1 MLPLAKAL
9 ASPRSPQTSSLG
21 EQDRASQLAS
31 PGDAEAWRLRFRQFQ
46 YRVAGGPHRALGQ
59 LWMLCRQWLRPEA
72 HSKEQ
77 MLELLVLEQFLGA
90 LPSKMRTWVQSQG
103 PRTCREAASL
113 VEDLTQMSQQEVLV
127 SLTDHQ
133 DRSISEE
140 EDGKSLR
147 SQKDPS
153 QASELG
159 LPQEGEWPQPAQP
172 QRSPHTRA
180 GAEASCTLGSL
191 GLRPPSMKADTQKM
205 LQHGVPSAACP
216 GEDKGVWGVG
226 SAPQPHLPFILV
238 KESIEGTKS
247 LLSTG
252 SWLPVLLCVP
262 GWGEGAGRCPGCG
275 LVPVLS
281 LTINASPSPSPG
293 LGCSPLKPSV
303 WDEPPCGQTGDR
315 ALRNRHSLPRLAQDT
330 PQASEEGVRRAG
342 ATPKDAVLKGTRG
355 QGPAPEGPLHLSP
368 QPSLVADPTLPGAQS
383 TSPPKRLGDRDVGST
398 RLPLLKDT
406 KASPGEAGQ
415 PAAAPSSGS
424 PAATQVPSGTRPFA
438 CAECGEVFT
447 WVTHFIEHQKRHLE
461 EGPFPCPECGKAF
474 LHASVLG
481 EHRKIHLLQPRRK
494 KPRRGGGEGPGEAGP
509 LEAAGQA
516 QDADGD
522 RRVEAAG
529 GERPFECGV
538 CGKAFPWMVHLL
550 DHQKLHTA
558 Q

>member
-9 ASPRSPQTSSLG
+9 ASPRSPQTSALG

-147 SQKDPS
+147 SQKDLS

-216 GEDKGVWGVG
+216 G
-226 SAPQPHLPFILV
+226 
-238 KESIEGTKS
+238 
-247 LLSTG
+247 
-252 SWLPVLLCVP
+252 
-262 GWGEGAGRCPGCG
+262 
-275 LVPVLS
+275 
-281 LTINASPSPSPG
+281 
-293 LGCSPLKPSV
+293 LGCLPLKPSV

-330 PQASEEGVRRAG
+330 PQASEEGVRQAG

-481 EHRKIHLLQPRRK
+481 EHRKIHLLQQPRK

-516 QDADGD
+516 QDTDGD
-522 RRVEAAG
+522 PRGEAAG

>member
-9 ASPRSPQTSSLG
+9 ASPRSPQTSALG

-153 QASELG
+153 QV
-159 LPQEGEWPQPAQP
+159 
-172 QRSPHTRA
+172 SP
-180 GAEASCTLGSL
+180 GPL
-191 GLRPPSMKADTQKM
+191 
-205 LQHGVPSAACP
+205 
-216 GEDKGVWGVG
+216 
-226 SAPQPHLPFILV
+226 AP
-238 KESIEGTKS
+238 
-247 LLSTG
+247 
-252 SWLPVLLCVP
+252 W
-262 GWGEGAGRCPGCG
+262 RCPGCG
-275 LVPVLS
+275 LVPALS

-303 WDEPPCGQTGDR
+303 WDEPPCG
-315 ALRNRHSLPRLAQDT
+315 LAQDT
-330 PQASEEGVRRAG
+330 PQASEEGV
-342 ATPKDAVLKGTRG
+342 
-355 QGPAPEGPLHLSP
+355 SP
-368 QPSLVADPTLPGAQS
+368 QPSL
-383 TSPPKRLGDRDVGST
+383 RLGDRDVGST

-481 EHRKIHLLQPRRK
+481 EHRKIHLLQPPRK

-522 RRVEAAG
+522 RRGAAAG